1 MDALKD
7 KYSKLKTKWRE
18 IKDQNIEDPVWN
30 AFKQMLQV
38 TTTTAA
44 AATSVPPPPPELEL
58 AILEARYENEIAK
71 QVVFQ
76 QQFLEYKE
84 RMLNLQRE
92 NLFQEFRW
100 NNEKDR
106 HELQMKVLQQQLRPT
121 SPAYSSRSPS
131 PEKSTMNQTKK
142 K

>member
-18 IKDQNIEDPVWN
+18 IKEQNIEDPVWN

-38 TTTTAA
+38 TTATAA
-44 AATSVPPPPPELEL
+44 APPSVPPPPPELEL
-58 AILEARYENEIAK
+58 AILEARYENEIAQ
-71 QVVFQ
+71 QVIFQ
-76 QQFLEYKE
+76 QRFLEHKE

-92 NLFQEFRW
+92 DLFQAFRW
-100 NNEKDR
+100 DNEKNR

-131 PEKSTMNQTKK
+131 QEKETMNQTKK